1 MNQTDPQYPIFIPSK
16 GRWKSRL
23 TSKWWDSLGIPYRL
37 VVEPDEY
44 DNYLNE
50 VGDEKKLIKL
60 DMSYKEKYDLC
71 DDLGQSKTTGSGPAR
86 NFIWDTAEKEG
97 HKWHWIM
104 DDNIMGFRR
113 MHKNRK
119 IRVANGAPLRIIE
132 DFCARY
138 ENVAMAGPHY
148 DYFFPSRVTKPPIT
162 VNSRIYSCNLIRTD
176 VPFRWRGRY
185 NEDTILSLDMLKK
198 GWCTV
203 LFNALLQDKVTTQVM
218 KGGNTDQLYKDG
230 TLAKSQMMVDTHGD
244 VCKLSFKY
252 KRWHHHCDY
261 KPFMK
266 KNKLVRKKDWKPKGE
281 PNNYGMQLKI
291 KK

>member
-1 MNQTDPQYPIFIPSK
+1 
-16 GRWKSRL
+16 
-23 TSKWWDSLGIPYRL
+23 
-37 VVEPDEY
+37 
-44 DNYLNE
+44 
-50 VGDEKKLIKL
+50 
-60 DMSYKEKYDLC
+60 
-71 DDLGQSKTTGSGPAR
+71 
-86 NFIWDTAEKEG
+86 
-97 HKWHWIM
+97 
-104 DDNIMGFRR
+104 

-203 LFNALLQDKVTTQVM
+203 LFNALLQDK
-218 KGGNTDQLYKDG
+218 D
-230 TLAKSQMMVDTHGD
+230 
-244 VCKLSFKY
+244 
-252 KRWHHHCDY
+252 
-261 KPFMK
+261 
-266 KNKLVRKKDWKPKGE
+266 KLVRKKDWQPKGE